1 MQAVVENYVYPI
13 GLSVSLLSLI
23 MTFLLYCFL
32 PQLRDLTGKFILAVC
47 CFTAAALALTLVD
60 ILSWR
65 DTNVQKLVTGVP
77 DTCSWLS

>member
-1 MQAVVENYVYPI
+1 MEAVVENYVYPI
-13 GLSVSLLSLI
+13 GLSISLLCLI

-60 ILSWR
+60 IISWR
-65 DTNVQKLVTGVP
+65 DTNVHKLITGESEVHV
-77 DTCSWLS
+77 